1 MVILQTMK
9 TRCIYPEAT
18 RGKTSNSCT
27 QLGLYLKYIFTGNL
41 CLSDSID
48 YYCVALLTNAKS
60 VNLPL
65 IASTPDENIIIID
78 KQVSY
83 YT

>member
-1 MVILQTMK
+1 MK

-41 CLSDSID
+41 YLSDHID
-48 YYCVALLTNAKS
+48 YYCVARLTYAKS
-60 VNLPL
+60 VNLSL
-65 IASTPDENIIIID
+65 IAPTPAENIIVID
-78 KQVSY
+78 KEVCIAS
-83 YT
+83 